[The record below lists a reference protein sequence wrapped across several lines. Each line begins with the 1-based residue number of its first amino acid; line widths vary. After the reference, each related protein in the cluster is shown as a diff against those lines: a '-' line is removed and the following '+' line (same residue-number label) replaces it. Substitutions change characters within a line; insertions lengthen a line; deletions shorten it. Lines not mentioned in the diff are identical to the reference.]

1 MLRVKVKQDS
11 LIIVQMLQ
19 DYNMLENYHETLCFN
34 FDFSFYAHEELEST
48 INDTNMNKLIRTDWV
63 GTHESS
69 GKFDTTK
76 GITAVMEYEK
86 SLA

>member
-1 MLRVKVKQDS
+1 MKEDS
-11 LIIVQMLQ
+11 LKIVKMIRDSGNLNTDQ
-19 DYNMLENYHETLCFN
+19 NLCFN

-63 GTHESS
+63 GTTESS
-69 GKFDTTK
+69 GKFDITK